1 MSDKKRTKSIKIR
14 VNDKE
19 LLTLNKHKENTGFS
33 MLADYMRTVSLNLD
47 ISSKNVYPNVDP
59 ALHRLISGIGNNV
72 NQIARTVN
80 SSQLKAADAIKIIC
94 FLSSIDDNLKK
105 IRISWSAK

>member
-14 VNDKE
+14 VNDSE
-19 LLTLNKHKENTGFS
+19 FLALNKLKDNAGFS

-47 ISSKNVYPNVDP
+47 IPSKNVYPTVDP

-72 NQIARTVN
+72 NQVARKVN
-80 SSQLKAADAIKIIC
+80 SSKLKACDSIKIIC
-94 FLSSIDDNLKK
+94 ILSSIDENLKR
-105 IRISWSAK
+105 IRVSWSAK